1 MTAFNPSKAL
11 RSSNAA
17 QLSKMMDL
25 DPAAPDPWATRDL
38 PAMLRHQFAALLE
51 FDLASMKLPGR
62 AAGNRKDALEGAAAA
77 GVKSFEDL
85 LFHQEPVLELLKLSK
100 EFFKWRTQVCTKGSP
115 EWKVAYL
122 FYLLSILVAG
132 ERAHTL
138 STLSSADLVKG
149 TGWALKQGWVD
160 EKTKELILSARKRLL
175 A

>member
-1 MTAFNPSKAL
+1 
-11 RSSNAA
+11 
-17 QLSKMMDL
+17 
-25 DPAAPDPWATRDL
+25 
-38 PAMLRHQFAALLE
+38 MLRHQLAVPLD

-62 AAGNRKDALEGAAAA
+62 AAGNRKHALAVAAAA

-85 LFHQEPVLELLKLSK
+85 LFGQEPLLELLKLSK
-100 EFFKWRTQVCTKGSP
+100 EFFKWRTQVCIKSSP
-115 EWKVAYL
+115 EWKVACL

-132 ERAHTL
+132 DRAHTL
-138 STLSSADLVKG
+138 STLSSADLAKG

>member
-1 MTAFNPSKAL
+1 MTAFNPSKAV
-11 RSSNAA
+11 RSSKAA

-25 DPAAPDPWATRDL
+25 DPAVPDPWTTRDL
-38 PAMLRHQFAALLE
+38 PGMLRHQFAALLE

-85 LFHQEPVLELLKLSK
+85 LFHQEPPLELLKLSK
-100 EFFKWRTQVCTKGSP
+100 EFFKWRTQVCAKSTP
-115 EWKVAYL
+115 EWKISYL
-122 FYLLSILVAG
+122 FYLLSILAAG
-132 ERAHTL
+132 EGMQLL
-138 STLSSADLVKG
+138 STLSSTDLIKS